1 MKLKHL
7 FLSTLVACAFASCS
21 DDDGPGEPV
30 YQQIDSYL
38 SIAATPDNKTITK
51 GGAAVPGDP
60 EQEAGASNEQT
71 IESIRAVVF
80 YCDAEGNPSE
90 LATIKKIDDP
100 TVKADGSIEITD
112 IKIKIAAQAAG
123 DISTTVL
130 KMFLLANI
138 EVADNVTDY
147 ATFSTSYF
155 EGIDKYDFNK
165 VMKNNAA
172 NTEPTGKAYLP
183 MSSTGLLVKG
193 LVAGTD
199 YNNWVEASDRVVKTV
214 KNNDGTENKMGT
226 NDKYTNAARIPLT
239 RYVARVQLESL
250 TADFGGNY
258 ENATFTLTQVSLA
271 NVSNASN
278 YIENNS
284 SLQHVEMNGD
294 NYSREAFY
302 RGFPENIER
311 ADYYLA
317 RGKYDKGVF
326 SKIYGTING
335 KEVEDGIK
343 FGVGGEKFVTFKDAT
358 DPENENKNE
367 MAQFYVFE
375 FQNIPMTAD
384 LPTESDVTLTPNDIN
399 TMLILTGLWDNG
411 YIKEE
416 RSFRIPIR
424 HSSEP
429 NDYQVKRNYIYK
441 VHATLTGEGTS
452 NPDKNMLNAFVSFT
466 IDVDKWL
473 VIKQTETDVN

>member
-7 FLSTLVACAFASCS
+7 FLSTLIACAFASCS

-51 GGAAVPGDP
+51 GGTAVPGDP

-100 TVKADGSIEITD
+100 TVNADGSIEISD
-112 IKIKIAAQAAG
+112 IKIKVAAQAAG

-155 EGIDKYDFNK
+155 KGIDKYDFNK
-165 VMKNNAA
+165 VMKNNDA
-172 NTEPTGKAYLP
+172 NTGPAGKAYLP
-183 MSSTGLLVKG
+183 MSSTGLLVKD

-199 YNNWVEASDRVVKTV
+199 YNNWVEASDQVVNTV
-214 KNNDGTENKMGT
+214 KKNDGTEMKMGT
-226 NDKYTNAARIPLT
+226 EEKYTNAARIPLT

-278 YIENNS
+278 YIEVNN

-302 RGFPENIER
+302 RGFPEKIER

-335 KEVEDGIK
+335 KEVKGGIAFNGK
-343 FGVGGEKFVTFKDAT
+343 NSVTFKDAT
-358 DPENENKNE
+358 DPKSMNENE

-375 FQNIPMTAD
+375 FQSIPMTAD
-384 LPTESDVTLTPNDIN
+384 LSDESNVALTSNDIN

-473 VIKQTETDVN
+473 VIKQTEEDVN